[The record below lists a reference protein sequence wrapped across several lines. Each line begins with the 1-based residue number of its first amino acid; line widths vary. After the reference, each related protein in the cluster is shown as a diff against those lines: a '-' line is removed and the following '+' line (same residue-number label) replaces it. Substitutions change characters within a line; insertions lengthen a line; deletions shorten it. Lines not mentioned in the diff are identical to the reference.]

1 MPCPQGRGA
10 SPASLITWLAWWR
23 QLRGRGR
30 FTGETRRVP
39 RTTCLSQDAAFLDV
53 RPEEGGA
60 GGGLTPTTWAGFHG
74 AVFSRRHPCLRARV
88 LTWVPTCVLVQP
100 PPRTCRPQLPRVGAC
115 PWGEPPAPHHL
126 PRRTQTHVCVLLP
139 EPPRGPAALAGGGGS
154 RERPVAWGPSLLHPA
169 FACDKASSGPCNPP

>member
-60 GGGLTPTTWAGFHG
+60 GGGPHTHHVGRLPWSRVLSKAPLSACTGANMGPNVCWYSLPLAHADPSSHVWEPARGVSPRPPPPPSPHTDPRVRAAPRAAKGNSGPGRGWGEQGEAGSLG
-74 AVFSRRHPCLRARV
+74 AVPSPPGVCL
-88 LTWVPTCVLVQP
+88 
-100 PPRTCRPQLPRVGAC
+100 
-115 PWGEPPAPHHL
+115 
-126 PRRTQTHVCVLLP
+126 
-139 EPPRGPAALAGGGGS
+139 
-154 RERPVAWGPSLLHPA
+154 
-169 FACDKASSGPCNPP
+169 